1 MPFWGLMKIL
11 QIHNFYNTPGGECSV
26 VRAERRLLEA
36 NGHSV
41 QQFVVDSGKI
51 AGQSLGRKALSFV
64 QIPYNFQVLRSLAR
78 FLRDNRPVVAHV
90 HNVFPLLSPSVYVAL
105 KRARIP
111 VVQTI
116 HNYRFLCPNGTF
128 FTQGHVCQACLHE
141 GLTAAIK
148 NKCMRDSRPVSTM
161 YAAAIG
167 LAWRSGNLP
176 NNIDRYIALN
186 QFGMEQLVAGG
197 IPREKIRICGNFV
210 ERFAEV
216 PSAKASYILYLG
228 RLSSEKGLWTLIKA
242 MHKVPAGLVLKIAGK
257 GPLDRELKE
266 YVKIHALN
274 VEFLGF
280 VAGSEK
286 ERLIA
291 GAICTATPSECY
303 ENFPIS
309 VLESLALGTPVIA
322 SRIGGLP
329 EMIEKG
335 VSGELFTPG
344 CADELAEVISRFVE
358 KRGETNSM
366 ALGALDAARS
376 RFGPENHIQGLIS
389 IYQEA
394 IVQYGY
400 L

>member
-1 MPFWGLMKIL
+1 MNIL

-36 NGHSV
+36 NGHTV

-51 AGQSLGRKALSFV
+51 SGQSLSRKALSFL
-64 QIPYNFQVLRSLAR
+64 QIPYNFQVSHSLAR
-78 FLRDNRPVVAHV
+78 FLQDNRPDVAHV

-105 KRARIP
+105 KHARIP

-141 GLTAAIK
+141 GLMAAIK
-148 NKCMRDSRPVSTM
+148 NKCMRDSRMVSAM

-167 LAWRSGNLP
+167 LAWRTGNLP
-176 NNIDRYIALN
+176 KNIDRYIALN
-186 QFGMEQLVAGG
+186 QFGADQLAAGG
-197 IPREKIRICGNFV
+197 IPRERIRICGNFV
-210 ERFAEV
+210 ERFAEA

-242 MHKVPAGLVLKIAGK
+242 MHKTPKGVMLKVAGA
-257 GPLDRELKE
+257 GPLEQALKD
-266 YVKIHALN
+266 YVNSNALN

-286 ERLIA
+286 EQIIA
-291 GAICTATPSECY
+291 GAICTVTPSECY

-309 VLESLALGTPVIA
+309 VLESLALGAPVIA

-329 EMIEKG
+329 EMIEQG

-344 CADELAEVISRFVE
+344 CADELAEAISRFVE
-358 KRGETNSM
+358 KRDETNSM
-366 ALGALDAARS
+366 AAGALDAARS
-376 RFGPENHIQGLIS
+376 RFGPDTHIQGLIS

-394 IVQYGY
+394 IVQCGH
-400 L
+400 LQ

>member
-1 MPFWGLMKIL
+1 MKIL

-26 VRAERRLLEA
+26 VRAEQRLLEA
-36 NGHSV
+36 NGHTV
-41 QQFVVDSGKI
+41 QQFIVDSGKI
-51 AGQSLGRKALSFV
+51 SGQSLGCKALSFL
-64 QIPYNFQVLRSLAR
+64 QIPYNFQVSRSLAR
-78 FLRDNRPVVAHV
+78 FLQDNRPDVAHV
-90 HNVFPLLSPSVYVAL
+90 HNVFPLLSPSVYVVL
-105 KRARIP
+105 KHARIP

-148 NKCMRDSRPVSTM
+148 NKCMRDSRIVSAM

-167 LAWRSGNLP
+167 LAWRTGNLP

-186 QFGMEQLVAGG
+186 QFGAELLAAGG
-197 IPREKIRICGNFV
+197 IPLERIRVCGNFV
-210 ERFAEV
+210 ERFAEA

-228 RLSSEKGLWTLIKA
+228 RLSPEKGLWTLIKA
-242 MHKVPAGLVLKIAGK
+242 MHKTPPGIVLKIAGT
-257 GPLDRELKE
+257 GPLEQALKE
-266 YVKIHALN
+266 HVGSHELN

-280 VAGSEK
+280 VAGNEK
-286 ERLIA
+286 EQLISR
-291 GAICTATPSECY
+291 AICTVTPSEWY

-309 VLESLALGTPVIA
+309 VLESLALGTPVVA

-329 EMIEKG
+329 EMIDQE
-335 VSGELFTPG
+335 VSGGLFTPG
-344 CADELAEVISRFVE
+344 SADELAEAISRLVE

-366 ALGALDAARS
+366 AAGAIDVALS
-376 RFGPENHIQGLIS
+376 RFGPNAHMKCLLN

-394 IVQYGY
+394 MVRT
-400 L
+400 